1 MGATTKIAVAQKACA
16 LIGMQP
22 ITAFTDDSSEAIVLN
37 AIYDEIVE
45 SELAGYPWRFAM
57 AQRTL
62 NRLVSVPASRWD
74 AAYQIPSDILM
85 VRAVTVSDNTIEFD
99 RYDDNIYCD
108 AGVNDTVVLDG
119 TYRVL
124 ETDWPAFFRLGIE
137 YRLAAALASGV
148 SMQADM
154 AQLFDEKAELQ
165 IRKAKHIDAASQTT
179 RKVNL
184 NRLVNARM

>member
-62 NRLVSVPASRWD
+62 NRLSSAPASRWD

-85 VRAVTVSDNTIEFD
+85 VRAVTVSDSPIQFD

-108 AGVNDTVVLDG
+108 AGVNETVVLDG

-165 IRKAKHIDAASQTT
+165 IRKAKQIDASSQTT

>member
-1 MGATTKIAVAQKACA
+1 MGATTNIAVAQKACA

-22 ITAFTDDSSEAIVLN
+22 ITSFGDDSSEAIVLN

-62 NRLVSVPASRWD
+62 NRLAATPASRWD
-74 AAYQIPSDILM
+74 AAYQIPADILM
-85 VRAVTVSDNTIEFD
+85 VRAVTVNDSPIDFD

-108 AGVNDTVVLDG
+108 AGVNETVVMDG
-119 TYRVL
+119 TYRVK
-124 ETDWPAFFRLGIE
+124 EIDWPAFFRLGVE

-148 SMQADM
+148 SMQADLS
-154 AQLFDEKAELQ
+154 QLLDEKAEMQ
-165 IRKAKHIDAASQTT
+165 IRKARNIDASSQTT
-179 RKVNL
+179 RKVTL
-184 NRLVNARM
+184 NRLTNARM

>member
-165 IRKAKHIDAASQTT
+165 IRKAKQIDASSQTT

>member
-62 NRLVSVPASRWD
+62 NRLVSEPASRWD

-85 VRAVTVSDNTIEFD
+85 VRAVTVSDSPIQFD

-108 AGVNDTVVLDG
+108 AGVNETVVLDG

-165 IRKAKHIDAASQTT
+165 IRKAKQIDASSQTT

>member
-1 MGATTKIAVAQKACA
+1 MGATSDIAVAQKACA

-22 ITAFTDDSSEAIVLN
+22 ITSFSDDSSEAIVLN

-62 NRLVSVPASRWD
+62 NRLSSTPASRWD
-74 AAYQIPSDILM
+74 AAYQIPADILM
-85 VRAVTVSDNTIEFD
+85 VRAVTVNDMPIEFD
-99 RYDDNIYCD
+99 RYDDNIYCN
-108 AGVNDTVVLDG
+108 AGVNETVVMDG
-119 TYRVL
+119 TYRVK
-124 ETDWPAFFRLGIE
+124 EIDWPAFFRLGIE

-148 SMQADM
+148 SMQADLS
-154 AQLFDEKAELQ
+154 QLLDEKAEMQ
-165 IRKAKHIDAASQTT
+165 IRKARNIDASSQTT

-184 NRLVNARM
+184 NRLTNARM

>member
-62 NRLVSVPASRWD
+62 NRLVSEPASRWD

-85 VRAVTVSDNTIEFD
+85 VRAVTVSDSPIQFD

-165 IRKAKHIDAASQTT
+165 IRKAKQIDASSQTT

>member
-16 LIGMQP
+16 LMGIQP
-22 ITAFTDDSSEAIVLN
+22 ITAFTDDTSEATVLN

-45 SELAGYPWRFAM
+45 SELSGYPWRFAM

-62 NRLVSVPASRWD
+62 NRLASAPVSRWD

-85 VRAVTVSDNTIEFD
+85 VRAVTVNDDPIQFD
-99 RYDDNIYCD
+99 RYDDNIYCN
-108 AGVNDTVVLDG
+108 AGAAETVVLDG

-124 ETDWPAFFRLGIE
+124 EIDWPAFFRLGIE
-137 YRLAAALASGV
+137 YRLASTLASGV

-154 AQLFDEKAELQ
+154 AQLLEQKADMQL
-165 IRKAKHIDAASQTT
+165 RKARNIDASSQTT
-179 RKVNL
+179 RKVNQ
-184 NRLVNARM
+184 NRLVNVRM